1 MILLAVGFVGQA
13 MFTAR
18 FVVQWLASERRGDSV
33 VPVAF
38 WWLSLAGGATLLG
51 YAIGRREPVF
61 AVGQAM
67 GLIVYVRNL
76 MLLGAAG
83 RRPSRASASANSGP
97 HPTRAATVRELSGPS
112 AEPR

>member
-1 MILLAVGFVGQA
+1 MSRGAILLAVGFVGQA

-18 FVVQWLASERRGDSV
+18 FAVQWLASERRGDSV

-67 GLIVYVRNL
+67 GLVVYVRNL
-76 MLLGAAG
+76 MLLGESR
-83 RRPSRASASANSGP
+83 RRPSRASAHSGP
-97 HPTRAATVRELSGPS
+97 HPTRAGVREPSGP
-112 AEPR
+112 R